1 MEQNQTSNLPA
12 LKKMLGAESI
22 QKKFNEM
29 LGKKASGFIAS
40 ITTCVSNNQLLQKA
54 DPTSIVLA
62 ASQAAALDMPIV
74 PNLGYAAIVPYKSS
88 AQFQIMRNGWV
99 ELCERTGLVQTIVNE
114 IVYEGQLVTKNKFTG
129 EYVFDEDAKKSNKVI
144 GYMAYLKL
152 TNGFEKT
159 VYWTVDECKAHGQR
173 YSQTYRQNKG
183 LWIDNFNS
191 MCLKTVLKN
200 LIVKFAPKSVEL
212 QRAIEIDQAAFTGD
226 IDNPQPVYV
235 DNQTGEVK
243 EYSEYEE
250 VQHVSENTPSP
261 DSIIEQLENSAAGK
275 KAQQQTMFEST
286 STEDKK

>member
-62 ASQAAALDMPIV
+62 ASQAAALDLPIV
-74 PNLGYAAIVPYKSS
+74 PNLGYAAIVPYKNA

-114 IVYEGQLVTKNKFTG
+114 IVYEGQLVKKNKFTG
-129 EYVFDEDAKKSNKVI
+129 EYVFDEDAKKSDKVI

-159 VYWTVDECKAHGQR
+159 VYWTVEECKAHGKR
-173 YSQTYRQNKG
+173 YSQTFKINKG
-183 LWIDNFNS
+183 LWIDDFNS
-191 MCLKTVLKN
+191 MSLKTVLKN

-235 DNQTGEVK
+235 ENQTGEVK

-250 VQHVSENTPSP
+250 VNNNAQEQQEEQEQETKTK
-261 DSIIEQLENSAAGK
+261 DSDAQE
-275 KAQQQTMFEST
+275 AQQQTMFEST